1 MISELHRVN
10 SSVVWWRYGHFLFD
24 LVSTVIARRGS
35 EVTDVKAS
43 DQITE
48 TWLFTF
54 ESLRLLFLTQHRDF
68 ACCFLLWCRCKVKGE
83 AEHDGR
89 SYFPKSG
96 LFLKCRVNFFRSLH
110 QKVQNLRD
118 NVRTTQKSFTRAL
131 YLGSWA
137 GSSSCCGWRSRWRRR
152 SCRTRRTTGS
162 GGWTS
167 RRCRR
172 CGNKKKTFSRR
183 FLEYKWAKSSR
194 FAADKDKRV
203 TNETALTCTNVFAS
217 DRPQCSGSI
226 CVNKRENTRCH
237 SQLLGFSLS
246 QRSEKK
252 NKKTHLA

>member
-1 MISELHRVN
+1 MPLQGE
-10 SSVVWWRYGHFLFD
+10 
-24 LVSTVIARRGS
+24 RRGRAWW
-35 EVTDVKAS
+35 E
-43 DQITE
+43 I
-48 TWLFTF
+48 L
-54 ESLRLLFLTQHRDF
+54 
-68 ACCFLLWCRCKVKGE
+68 
-83 AEHDGR
+83 
-89 SYFPKSG
+89 FPKVWSVFKVQG
-96 LFLKCRVNFFRSLH
+96 QFFFRSLH

-118 NVRTTQKSFTRAL
+118 NVRTTQKSKSTFTRAL
-131 YLGSWA
+131 YLGNWA

-172 CGNKKKTFSRR
+172 CGNKQKTFSRR
-183 FLEYKWAKSSR
+183 FLEYKWAKTSR

-217 DRPQCSGSI
+217 DRPRCSGSI

-252 NKKTHLA
+252 KKKHLAKQRASYSLEKMFHKWMMGVKMGYKSF

>member
-1 MISELHRVN
+1 MPLQGE
-10 SSVVWWRYGHFLFD
+10 
-24 LVSTVIARRGS
+24 RRGRAWW
-35 EVTDVKAS
+35 E
-43 DQITE
+43 I
-48 TWLFTF
+48 L
-54 ESLRLLFLTQHRDF
+54 
-68 ACCFLLWCRCKVKGE
+68 
-83 AEHDGR
+83 
-89 SYFPKSG
+89 FPKVWSVFKVQG
-96 LFLKCRVNFFRSLH
+96 QFFFRSLH

-118 NVRTTQKSFTRAL
+118 NVRTTQKSKSTFTRAL
-131 YLGSWA
+131 YLGNWA

-217 DRPQCSGSI
+217 DRPRCSGSI

-252 NKKTHLA
+252 KKKHLAKQRASYSLE